1 MAVVLAYLR
10 PESEFR
16 LKNVGLRPVYLYG
29 AFSGVTLAGEQIVHD
44 QLCIV
49 MYIGAWSEGPH
60 CA

>member
-29 AFSGVTLAGEQIVHD
+29 AFSGVTLAQTLTSSKMTRAAQDRIAIAE
-44 QLCIV
+44 
-49 MYIGAWSEGPH
+49 
-60 CA
+60 